1 MKKVFFAFMIS
12 VELILNGMVYSDTV
26 TEDLSENLLRLHII
40 ANSDSEYDQDVK
52 LKVRDKIIK
61 EIGDKRFN
69 DKKEVINSVDELTSS
84 INDYLNINSVNYS
97 CVVYHLTD
105 EFPTKDYSNISMP
118 AGNYDCIK
126 VVLGKG
132 EGQNWW
138 CVAYPP
144 LCFTEEIYTQMSE
157 DGKENLKNNL
167 SDEAYNI
174 IEGEKTEYKI
184 KFFAVEIVNKVL
196 SLFDNK

>member
-40 ANSDSEYDQDVK
+40 ANSDSEYDQNIK
-52 LKVRDKIIK
+52 LEVRDKIIK
-61 EIGDKRFN
+61 EIGDKKFD
-69 DKKEVINSVDELTSS
+69 DKEEVISS
-84 INDYLNINSVNYS
+84 INDLTFLINDYLSKNNVDYS
-97 CVVYHLTD
+97 CVIYHLTD

-144 LCFTEEIYTQMSE
+144 LCFTEEIYAQMSE

-184 KFFAVEIVNKVL
+184 KFFTMEIVNKVL